1 MKNFIPIVN
10 HSLKYNPSIDGLRG
24 IAISLVLLFHIWPE
38 YFSFGYV
45 GVDIFFVLSGYLI
58 TQIIYTKLE
67 SNSFSLKEFYRNRIR
82 RIFPA
87 LIVVLLATS
96 FIGYLFMFPSEL
108 KQLGQHIKSSA
119 FFYENFRLI
128 GEVGY
133 WDESATLKPLL
144 HFWSLA
150 IEEQFYIF
158 WPLILILLYKVRLN
172 IVLTLAILFLILFT
186 VPLIA
191 EIDKFYHTLSRAW
204 ELALGGLVFII
215 SYKHKNIF
223 DLLNKYKIFIYLGF
237 FISIAI
243 SYNNISFS
251 TFKTFIVVFFS
262 ALLILSLSHDKSKT
276 IFSNNVL
283 VFIGLISF
291 PLYLWHYVLI
301 SYTHIFG
308 FEIDITIGLIL
319 VFTSILLSYLTYR
332 YIEIYA
338 RAKISYIFV
347 LGLFTIVL
355 FLGILGNYVSKKDGL
370 QNRTYLKS
378 NEDFEKQ
385 FIRTPAKNDLG
396 VSLTTKVLGYKP
408 INDYIK
414 STSDDITK
422 KYILVI
428 GDSHAHTSYPGL
440 EEELSKEMH
449 ESILLANSGCQP
461 LFDGA
466 RGNLKTI
473 KQCKEKIDYIYLFIN
488 KFKDNI
494 SKIIYIARGPK
505 PMYNLGFGEVDD
517 GKIEAYYDEYFLYQN
532 KEYNHT
538 EIHKQK
544 LKNTFDYFNN
554 KEIEFYFLLEN
565 PELGFSPKECLER
578 PFGIFPDKKNVSNDI
593 CKLPLEKYLDRSKEY
608 RDYIFELSKKYQNI
622 NILDPISVFC
632 DDKYC
637 YAIKDGKMLYADDD
651 HHSVDGSIE
660 QAKYLNKYIFE
671 GDNSDK

>member
-24 IAISLVLLFHIWPE
+24 IAISLVLIFHIWPE

-87 LIVVLLATS
+87 LIVVLITTS

-108 KQLGQHIKSSA
+108 EQLGKHIKSSA

-172 IVLTLAILFLILFT
+172 IVLTLFVLFLILFT
-186 VPLIA
+186 IPLII

-215 SYKHKNIF
+215 SYKYKNIF
-223 DLLNKYKIFIYLGF
+223 NLLNKYKIFIYLGF
-237 FISIAI
+237 FISIVI
-243 SYNNISFS
+243 SYNNTSFS
-251 TFKTFIVVFFS
+251 TMKTFIIVFFS

-276 IFSNNVL
+276 IFSNGVL

-308 FEIDITIGLIL
+308 FEMDISMGFILISL
-319 VFTSILLSYLTYR
+319 SIFLSYLTYR

-338 RAKISYIFV
+338 RAKSSYIFAF
-347 LGLFTIVL
+347 GLFIIVL
-355 FLGILGNYVSKKDGL
+355 AIGILGNYISKKDGL
-370 QNRTYLKS
+370 PNRTHLES
-378 NEDFEKQ
+378 NENFEKQ
-385 FIRTPAKNDLG
+385 FIRTSAQNELG
-396 VSLTTKVLGYKP
+396 VSLLTKVLGYKP
-408 INDYIK
+408 TNDYIK

-428 GDSHAHTSYPGL
+428 GDSHAHTSYHGFA
-440 EEELSKEMH
+440 EEFKKYDYET
-449 ESILLANSGCQP
+449 ILLSNSSCP
-461 LFDGA
+461 TYLDGA
-466 RGNLKTI
+466 MGKNINDLN
-473 KQCKEKIDYIYLFIN
+473 QCKNKINTIYELIN
-488 KFKDNI
+488 GKLDIQKVI
-494 SKIIYIARGPK
+494 LTTRMGY
-505 PMYNLGFGEVDD
+505 MYDIGFGVVDGG
-517 GKIEAYYDEYFLYQN
+517 GKPWNYHFEDFFKNKNDYNQKEFFFDVVEKTFLYF
-532 KEYNHT
+532 E
-538 EIHKQK
+538 
-544 LKNTFDYFNN
+544 NN
-554 KEIEFYFLLEN
+554 KKVKFYYLMEN
-565 PELGFSPKECLER
+565 PELGFSPKNCMGR
-578 PFGIFPDKKNVSNDI
+578 PFDLFPNN
-593 CKLPLEKYLDRSKEY
+593 CRLPLDSYLNRASEY
-608 RDYIFELSKKYQNI
+608 RDFIYNLSKKYKNV
-622 NILDPISVFC
+622 NILDPKDMYC

-651 HHSVDGSIE
+651 HHSLDGSLE
-660 QAKYLNKYIFE
+660 QARYFIKIIIDGL
-671 GDNSDK
+671 

>member
-1 MKNFIPIVN
+1 MKNFIPIVK

-24 IAISLVLLFHIWPE
+24 IAISLVLIFHIWPE

-186 VPLIA
+186 IPLIA

-204 ELALGGLVFII
+204 ELALGGLIFII
-215 SYKHKNIF
+215 SYKYKNIF
-223 DLLNKYKIFIYLGF
+223 EVLNKYKYLVYIAF

-243 SYNNISFS
+243 SYNNTSFS
-251 TFKTFIVVFFS
+251 TMKTFIIVFFS

-276 IFSNNVL
+276 IFSNSIL

-291 PLYLWHYVLI
+291 PLYLWHYVVI
-301 SYTHIFG
+301 SFTHILG
-308 FEIDITIGLIL
+308 FNIDINIGLLLIL
-319 VFTSILLSYLTYR
+319 VSIVLSYLTYR

-338 RAKISYIFV
+338 RAKNSYKFAFILFIIVLV
-347 LGLFTIVL
+347 LG
-355 FLGILGNYVSKKDGL
+355 FLGNFILKKSGL
-370 QNRTYLKS
+370 PNRNHFVS
-378 NEDFEKQ
+378 NENFEKQ
-385 FIRTPAKNDLG
+385 FIRTSAQNELG
-396 VSLTTKVLGYKP
+396 VSLLTKVLGYKP
-408 INDYIK
+408 TNDYIK
-414 STSDDITK
+414 ATSDDMTK

-440 EEELSKEMH
+440 EEELSLGGMY

-488 KFKDNI
+488 KFKEQI

-538 EIHKQK
+538 KVHKQK
-544 LKNTFDYFNN
+544 LENTFDYFNN
-554 KEIEFYFLLEN
+554 KNIEFYFILEN

-578 PFGIFPDKKNVSNDI
+578 PFGIFNNKRQKDF
-593 CKLPLEKYLDRSKEY
+593 CKLPIKEYLDRSKEY

>member
-1 MKNFIPIVN
+1 MKNFIPIVK

-87 LIVVLLATS
+87 LIVVLLATLI
-96 FIGYLFMFPSEL
+96 IGYLFMFPSEL

-172 IVLTLAILFLILFT
+172 IVLTLSVLFLILFT
-186 VPLIA
+186 IPLIT

-215 SYKHKNIF
+215 SYKYKNIF
-223 DLLNKYKIFIYLGF
+223 EILNKYKVLIYIGF

-243 SYNNISFS
+243 SYNNTSFS
-251 TFKTFIVVFFS
+251 TYKTFIIVFFS

-276 IFSNNVL
+276 IFSNGVL

-308 FEIDITIGLIL
+308 FEIDISIGLIL
-319 VFTSILLSYLTYR
+319 ISLSIVLSYLTYR

-338 RAKISYIFV
+338 RAKSSYIFALSLFVIVLV
-347 LGLFTIVL
+347 LGFI
-355 FLGILGNYVSKKDGL
+355 GNYISKKDGL
-370 QNRTYLKS
+370 SNRTHLKS
-378 NEDFEKQ
+378 NENFEKQ
-385 FIRTPAKNDLG
+385 FIRTPAQNDLG
-396 VSLTTKVLGYKP
+396 ISLITKVLGYKP
-408 INDYIK
+408 TNDYIK
-414 STSDDITK
+414 STSDDMTK
-422 KYILVI
+422 KYVLVI
-428 GDSHAHTSYPGL
+428 GDSHAHTSYFGFA
-440 EEELSKEMH
+440 EEMKKYGYET
-449 ESILLANSGCQP
+449 ILLANSSCPPYIG
-461 LFDGA
+461 G
-466 RGNLKTI
+466 GMGKTI
-473 KQCKEKIDYIYLFIN
+473 SELNICKEKIENIYKLIN
-488 KFKDNI
+488 TNLNI
-494 SKIIYIARGPK
+494 EKVILTTRMGY
-505 PMYNLGFGEVDD
+505 MYDMGFGEVDGGNKPYNYHFKSFFESKQNYNQKQNFFD
-517 GKIEAYYDEYFLYQN
+517 VVENTFLYFDDN
-532 KEYNHT
+532 KK
-538 EIHKQK
+538 IK
-544 LKNTFDYFNN
+544 
-554 KEIEFYFLLEN
+554 FYYLMEN
-565 PELGFSPKECLER
+565 PELGFSPKNCMIR
-578 PFGIFPDKKNVSNDI
+578 PFDLFPNN
-593 CKLPLEKYLDRSKEY
+593 CRLTLESYLNRAGEY
-608 RDYIFELSKKYQNI
+608 RDFIYTLSKKYKDI
-622 NILDPISVFC
+622 NILDPKDMYC

-637 YAIKDGKMLYADDD
+637 YAIRNNKMLYADDD
-651 HHSVDGSIE
+651 HHSIDGSLE
-660 QAKYLNKYIFE
+660 QAKYFINNLF
-671 GDNSDK
+671 SDKANDAK

>member
-1 MKNFIPIVN
+1 MNNFIPIVK

-24 IAISLVLLFHIWPE
+24 IAISLVLIFHIWPE

-87 LIVVLLATS
+87 LIVVLVTTLL
-96 FIGYLFMFPSEL
+96 IGYLFMFPSEL

-172 IVLTLAILFLILFT
+172 IVLTLTILFLILFT

-243 SYNNISFS
+243 SYNNTSFS
-251 TFKTFIVVFFS
+251 TMKTFIIVFFS

-276 IFSNNVL
+276 IFSNSIL

-291 PLYLWHYVLI
+291 PLYLWHYVII

-308 FEIDITIGLIL
+308 LEIDMNIGIFLIFIS
-319 VFTSILLSYLTYR
+319 VFLSYLTYR

-338 RAKISYIFV
+338 RAKISYIFA
-347 LGLFTIVL
+347 LGLFIIVL
-355 FLGILGNYVSKKDGL
+355 ALGILGNYVSKKDGL
-370 QNRTYLKS
+370 QNRTHLKS
-378 NEDFEKQ
+378 NENFEKQ
-385 FIRTPAKNDLG
+385 FIRTPAQNDLG
-396 VSLTTKVLGYKP
+396 VSLLTKVLEYKP
-408 INDYIK
+408 TNDYIK
-414 STSDDITK
+414 STSDDMTK
-422 KYILVI
+422 KYVLVM
-428 GDSHAHTSYPGL
+428 GDSHAHTSYHGFS
-440 EEELSKEMH
+440 EQFKKYGYET
-449 ESILLANSGCQP
+449 ILLSNSSCPPYLG
-461 LFDGA
+461 GA
-466 RGNLKTI
+466 MGKTI
-473 KQCKEKIDYIYLFIN
+473 SELNICKEKIENIYKLIN
-488 KFKDNI
+488 TNLNI
-494 SKIIYIARGPK
+494 EKVILTTRMGY
-505 PMYNLGFGEVDD
+505 MYDMGFGEID
-517 GKIEAYYDEYFLYQN
+517 GGN
-532 KEYNHT
+532 KPYNYHFESFFEYNKNYSQ
-538 EIHKQK
+538 KQTFFDVVE
-544 LKNTFDYFNN
+544 NTFIYFNSN
-554 KEIEFYFLLEN
+554 KKMKFYYLMEN
-565 PELGFSPKECLER
+565 PELGFSPKNCMIR
-578 PFGIFPDKKNVSNDI
+578 PFDLFTNNCRLTLDS
-593 CKLPLEKYLDRSKEY
+593 YLNRAGEY
-608 RDYIFELSKKYQNI
+608 RNFIYKLSDKYKNI
-622 NILDPISVFC
+622 NILDPKDMYC

-651 HHSVDGSIE
+651 HHSVDGSLE
-660 QAKYLNKYIFE
+660 QAKYFIDDLIF
-671 GDNSDK
+671 DKARYDK

>member
-1 MKNFIPIVN
+1 MARI
-10 HSLKYNPSIDGLRG
+10 
-24 IAISLVLLFHIWPE
+24 
-38 YFSFGYV
+38 FSFGYV

-87 LIVVLLATS
+87 LIVVLVTTLL
-96 FIGYLFMFPSEL
+96 IGYLFMFPSEL
-108 KQLGQHIKSSA
+108 GQLGKHIKSSA

-158 WPLILILLYKVRLN
+158 WPLVLILLYKIRLN
-172 IVLTLAILFLILFT
+172 IVLTLFVLFLILFT
-186 VPLIA
+186 IPLIL

-204 ELALGGLVFII
+204 ELALGGLIFII
-215 SYKHKNIF
+215 SYKYKNIF
-223 DLLNKYKIFIYLGF
+223 EVLNKYKYLVYIAF

-243 SYNNISFS
+243 SYNNTAFS

-262 ALLILSLSHDKSKT
+262 ALLILSLSHDKSRT
-276 IFSNNVL
+276 IFSNSVL

-291 PLYLWHYVLI
+291 PLYLWHYVVI
-301 SYTHIFG
+301 SFTHIIG
-308 FEIDITIGLIL
+308 FNIDINIGLLLIL
-319 VFTSILLSYLTYR
+319 VSIVLSYLTYR

-338 RAKISYIFV
+338 RAKSSYIFA
-347 LGLFTIVL
+347 LSLFIIV
-355 FLGILGNYVSKKDGL
+355 FAIGILGNYISKKDGL
-370 QNRTYLKS
+370 LNRNHLES
-378 NEDFEKQ
+378 NENFEKQ
-385 FIRTPAKNDLG
+385 FIRTPAQNDLG
-396 VSLTTKVLGYKP
+396 VSLTAKVLGYKP

-414 STSDDITK
+414 ATSDDITK

-440 EEELSKEMH
+440 ESIILLEGGNEI
-449 ESILLANSGCQP
+449 ILLANSGCQP
-461 LFDGA
+461 LLDGY
-466 RGNLKTI
+466 RGTI
-473 KQCKEKIDYIYLFIN
+473 SDIEDCKQKINSIYDFIN
-488 KFKDNI
+488 RFENNI
-494 SKIIYIARGPK
+494 YKIIYIARGTK
-505 PMYNLGFGEVDD
+505 PMYNLGFGNIDD
-517 GKIEAYYDEYFLYQN
+517 GKIEYYYEEYFAN
-532 KEYNHT
+532 NGIEYNHT
-538 EIHKQK
+538 KIHKQK
-544 LKNTFDYFNN
+544 LENTFDYFNN
-554 KEIEFYFLLEN
+554 KEIKFYFLLEN
-565 PELGFSPKECLER
+565 PELGFSPKNCLSR
-578 PFGIFPDKKNVSNDI
+578 PFNLFPNNCRLTLTS
-593 CKLPLEKYLDRSKEY
+593 YLNRTTEY
-608 RDYIFELSKKYQNI
+608 RDYIFNLSKKYKNI